1 MEINNNAKKQTK
13 YVVTRDGYRVS
24 DIEYQNREDASNE
37 YIFWNNVVKKW
48 PDGTK
53 IDIVELDRRKH
64 RVHHV
69 K

>member
-1 MEINNNAKKQTK
+1 MEINNNAKKQTR
-13 YVVTRDGYRVS
+13 YVVTRDEYRVS